1 MKKRNTLW
9 IAVLVLLFLSLGVG
23 GVAAKYVRSREN
35 IGVAKA
41 LEFYLTSNMLP
52 GDHSLAPGTQS
63 VSFTVGNYA
72 DDLRHAEMDITVTV
86 TVDNGAAISPESFTL
101 TKNQKSEQ
109 TVTITGLENGKTYN
123 VTVTGNGGYVK
134 TLTGTFTVLSPE
146 TGPFYFVE
154 DKVGYTEVT
163 IWCRNYSGTVY
174 VQSPVTAIPDNTNPD
189 MASWKTADTANEVTL
204 GQYTSYRFQFF
215 ETKKEDIKVTTDQ
228 TGNSVITWKQPE

>member
-9 IAVLVLLFLSLGVG
+9 IAVLVLLSLSLGVG

-72 DDLRHAEMDITVTV
+72 DDLRHAEMDIAVTV
-86 TVDNGAAISPESFTL
+86 TINNGAAISPADFIL

-109 TVTITGLENGKTYN
+109 TITLTGLKNGMTYN
-123 VTVTGNGGYVK
+123 VTVTGNGGYEK

-154 DKVGYTEVT
+154 EKTGYTEVT
-163 IWCRNYSGTVY
+163 IWCRGIAAPTDVKLTYSAGT
-174 VQSPVTAIPDNTNPD
+174 IPDNTNPH
-189 MASWKTADTANEVTL
+189 MATWLTG
-204 GQYTSYRFQFF
+204 GQTQTINLNPYESYRYQFF
-215 ETKKEDIKVTTDQ
+215 NAETITVT
-228 TGNSVITWKQPE
+228 GATWKQPE